1 MIFEESQFSSVS
13 HLRQPIICID
23 FNDIVANIQN
33 YKGTNAFNFIKR
45 TNSPNLVHSL
55 ANYIISYL
63 AFQFYLLDDTEY
75 ELRYSSG
82 VMVMTFLGT
91 GDYLRWYQ
99 HLLNTL
105 VIILNGSR
113 KKKN

>member
-1 MIFEESQFSSVS
+1 MIFEKSQFSKVN
-13 HLRQPIICID
+13 HLRQPIIHID

-33 YKGTNAFNFIKR
+33 YEETNAFNFINR
-45 TNSPNLVHSL
+45 TNGHDLVHSL
-55 ANYIISYL
+55 ANFVIFQL

-82 VMVMTFLGT
+82 VMVMTFYLGT

-99 HLLNTL
+99 HLLDTL

-113 KKKN
+113 RD

>member
-1 MIFEESQFSSVS
+1 MIFEESQFSKVS
-13 HLRQPIICID
+13 HLRQSIIYID

-33 YKGTNAFNFIKR
+33 YEGTNAFNFINR
-45 TNSPNLVHSL
+45 TNGHDLVHSL
-55 ANYIISYL
+55 ANFVISQL

-75 ELRYSSG
+75 ELRYSHG

-113 KKKN
+113 RD